1 MNTYFLPLLFT
12 AIALGILFPGGEA
25 LKPILPVLL
34 GMLLFFNF
42 YTIDIRWAHFLRKEI
57 LFYALIVLGILPA
70 LVVTTTK
77 FLPAPFQLGIFLTTI
92 SPSAVSGS
100 IVVGIIGGSLE
111 LSIAN
116 TVIFNLLSPFS
127 YTLLTNVYFDTRD
140 LQVSSG
146 QTLLNLILLIGIP
159 FVLSMFCKR
168 AASLNRPLHKLAGYT
183 RMLFI
188 FIVFMAIS
196 ASSRQLRHI
205 PLQELASVIG
215 VIFLIVAIFYASGLL
230 LGKDERTKR
239 ALAVNMGQK
248 NNSLCIW
255 LALTNFGPLAAIPAT
270 VYIIMQHIFNSL
282 LIFLFTRR
290 K

>member
-1 MNTYFLPLLFT
+1 MNKLFLPILFT
-12 AIALGILFPGGEA
+12 AITLGILFPGGEA

-34 GMLLFFNF
+34 GILLFFNF

-57 LFYALIVLGILPA
+57 ALYALIVLGILPA
-70 LVVTTTK
+70 LVVTTTQ
-77 FLPAPFQLGIFLTTI
+77 FLPVPFQVGIFLTTI
-92 SPSAVSGS
+92 SPAAVSGS

-127 YTLLTNVYFDTRD
+127 YAILTNAYFNARD

-146 QTLLNLILLIGIP
+146 EIILDLILLIGIP
-159 FVLSMFCKR
+159 FGLSMLCKKI
-168 AASLNRPLHKLAGYT
+168 AILSRPLHKLSTYT
-183 RMLFI
+183 RWLFI

-205 PLQELASVIG
+205 HFQELASVIG

-230 LGKDERTKR
+230 LGKDDRTKR

-255 LALTNFGPLAAIPAT
+255 LALSNFGPLAAIPAT

-282 LIFLFTRR
+282 LIFRFARR

>member
-1 MNTYFLPLLFT
+1 MNKLFLPILFT

-34 GMLLFFNF
+34 GILLFFNF

-57 LFYALIVLGILPA
+57 GLYCLVVLGILPA
-70 LVVTTTK
+70 LVAMTTK
-77 FLPAPFQLGIFLTTI
+77 FLPVPFQLGVFLTTI
-92 SPSAVSGS
+92 SPAAVSGS

-127 YTLLTNVYFDTRD
+127 YTILTNLYFDARD

-146 QTLLNLILLIGIP
+146 ETILNLILLIGIP
-159 FVLSMFCKR
+159 FGFSMFCKKI
-168 AASLNRPLHKLAGYT
+168 ASLSRPLHKLSAYT
-183 RMLFI
+183 RILFI

-205 PLQELASVIG
+205 PVQELASLIG
-215 VIFLIVAIFYASGLL
+215 VIFLIVGTFYASGLL
-230 LGKDERTKR
+230 LGKDDRTKR

-255 LALTNFGPLAAIPAT
+255 LALSNFGPLAAIPAT
-270 VYIIMQHIFNSL
+270 VYIIVQHIFNSL
-282 LIFLFTRR
+282 LIFLFARQ

>member
-1 MNTYFLPLLFT
+1 MSKYFLPTLFT

-34 GMLLFFNF
+34 GILLFFNF
-42 YTIDIRWAHFLRKEI
+42 YTIDIRWAHFFRKEI
-57 LFYALIVLGILPA
+57 ALYALVVLGILPA
-70 LVVTTTK
+70 IVVIVTK
-77 FLPAPFQLGIFLTTI
+77 FLPTPFQLGIFLTTI
-92 SPSAVSGS
+92 SPAAVSGS

-116 TVIFNLLSPFS
+116 TVIFNLLAPFS
-127 YTLLTNVYFDTRD
+127 YTILTNLYFDAND

-146 QTLLNLILLIGIP
+146 QIILNLILLIGIP
-159 FVLSMFCKR
+159 FGLSMFCKR
-168 AASLNRPLHKLAGYT
+168 MASLNRPLHKLSAYT
-183 RMLFI
+183 RILFI

-205 PLQELASVIG
+205 PLHELASVIG
-215 VIFLIVAIFYASGLL
+215 VIFMVVAIFYASGLL
-230 LGKDERTKR
+230 LGKDDRTKR

-255 LALTNFGPLAAIPAT
+255 LALSNFGPLAAIPAT

-282 LIFLFTRR
+282 LIFHFAR